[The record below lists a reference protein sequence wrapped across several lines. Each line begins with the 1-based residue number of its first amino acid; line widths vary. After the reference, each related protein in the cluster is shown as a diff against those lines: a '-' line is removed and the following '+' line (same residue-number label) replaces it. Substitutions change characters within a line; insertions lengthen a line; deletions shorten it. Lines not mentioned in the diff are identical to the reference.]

1 MCRVLSVVLWA
12 LLTVY
17 VRPTVAQN
25 GTHALE
31 LRPCAGAGMT
41 EFRCGMLQVPE
52 NHEVQG
58 GRLIALN
65 VLVMSARDGAQRAPL
80 FSLEGG
86 PGMAATNGVGY
97 FATEGRMHWQD
108 RDVVLVDQRGTGRS
122 APLRCP
128 ALEARHRL
136 QRMYPPD
143 AVRACRDALAPEH
156 DLTQYT
162 TIAAARDLDA
172 VRQALGYDAI
182 DFMGLSYGTRLAQ
195 TYARLYPQR
204 VRAMVL
210 LGTVPMDRRLPLD
223 HAANGQAVLDAVF
236 ADCDADAACH
246 AAFPELRQ
254 EWAGILARLDQSP
267 IQVRFVRDGRDEL
280 IDIQR
285 GPFGEAFRS
294 LLLTTSGQRSVPYLI
309 HQMASGDFQPFL
321 EPLLAPGASGGIA
334 DGLYLSVTCAED
346 TNRINPGE
354 IAKSSEGTFLGRY
367 RGDEQTG
374 ACHEWLSASIPVE
387 QFAPARLDVPVLLL
401 AGTMDYVTPLAWATE
416 VASTLPNSRVVPIRH
431 LGHFPIGLSGMD
443 CYDKII
449 AEFFQAGSA
458 QSLDLACVGQMAS
471 PPFLVHAPEPSG
483 ARK

>member
-162 TIAAARDLDA
+162 TIATARDLDA
-172 VRQALGYDAI
+172 VRQALGYDTI
-182 DFMGLSYGTRLAQ
+182 DFMGMGSGAITE
-195 TYARLYPQR
+195 TP
-204 VRAMVL
+204 
-210 LGTVPMDRRLPLD
+210 
-223 HAANGQAVLDAVF
+223 F
-236 ADCDADAACH
+236 
-246 AAFPELRQ
+246 
-254 EWAGILARLDQSP
+254 
-267 IQVRFVRDGRDEL
+267 QV
-280 IDIQR
+280 
-285 GPFGEAFRS
+285 
-294 LLLTTSGQRSVPYLI
+294 Y
-309 HQMASGDFQPFL
+309 
-321 EPLLAPGASGGIA
+321 SGG
-334 DGLYLSVTCAED
+334 SCA
-346 TNRINPGE
+346 
-354 IAKSSEGTFLGRY
+354 
-367 RGDEQTG
+367 G
-374 ACHEWLSASIPVE
+374 AA
-387 QFAPARLDVPVLLL
+387 
-401 AGTMDYVTPLAWATE
+401 
-416 VASTLPNSRVVPIRH
+416 
-431 LGHFPIGLSGMD
+431 
-443 CYDKII
+443 
-449 AEFFQAGSA
+449 QALRS
-458 QSLDLACVGQMAS
+458 Q
-471 PPFLVHAPEPSG
+471 
-483 ARK
+483 